1 MALQYHRIVGK
12 VSHNFGSYHFHSE
25 EEVVLAIYFQYDA
38 LATIACYQNERKLP
52 SSLGRTT
59 FIATMELK
67 LLSLYMKSHEAK
79 RRKLAICIQHIE
91 TMNGD
96 MAASAATTTLE
107 LGFSGPLFIISQL
120 FDKVIQREH

>member
-25 EEVVLAIYFQYDA
+25 EVVLAIYFQYDA
-38 LATIACYQNERKLP
+38 PTIACYQNERKLP

-96 MAASAATTTLE
+96 MAATAATGTLE